1 MNVFPIVFAAS
12 VLFASPVPGCRP
24 KGEHKSRFADVDGGV
39 PPEREECK
47 VKTLVCFDK
56 CVKRE
61 ASAGCIGC
69 CRDQDYLCCMDK
81 KYSFEYCDGA
91 Q

>member
-1 MNVFPIVFAAS
+1 MNVFPIMFAA
-12 VLFASPVPGCRP
+12 VLVASPIPGCRQ
-24 KGEHKSRFADVDGGV
+24 KETQKSRFADVDGGA
-39 PPEREECK
+39 PPDREECR
-47 VKTLVCFDK
+47 VKTLECFDK

-69 CRDQDYLCCMDK
+69 CRDQDYLCDMQQ